1 MALPRP
7 VEGAEHAYH
16 LYVVRSERADELA
29 GALAER
35 GIGARGYY
43 RVPVHRQ
50 PAMARFAAPELPGT
64 DEAARTGLALPMGTG
79 LSDDAVREVVEACA
93 SGST

>member
-1 MALPRP
+1 MD
-7 VEGAEHAYH
+7 GAEHAYH

-29 GALAER
+29 AALGER

-50 PAMARFAAPELPGT
+50 PAMARYAAGVPELPGT
-64 DEAARTGLALPMGTG
+64 DAAARTGLALPMGTG
-79 LSDDAVREVVEACA
+79 LSDEAVREVVEACA